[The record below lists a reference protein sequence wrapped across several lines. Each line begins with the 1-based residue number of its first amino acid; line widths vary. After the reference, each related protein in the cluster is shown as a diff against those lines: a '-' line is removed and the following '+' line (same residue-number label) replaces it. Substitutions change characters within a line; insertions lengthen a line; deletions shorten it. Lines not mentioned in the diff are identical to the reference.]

1 MRRTGLQIRLL
12 ACIFSAGAVTASVAT
27 AQVVRP
33 NAGTLSAPQPLA
45 PSVPLPSG
53 PPLVLPDV
61 TPSVPAGP
69 SVSIKPA
76 AFLFEGNTLFS
87 SEELAAL
94 LADRVNRTTDLAGL
108 TEAAHVI
115 ANYYRER
122 DYLLTEVYLPEQSF
136 QAAGGTVK
144 IAIIEAHIGR
154 VRVQIEDDKQGRIST
169 SFAESGVLSNLKTGD
184 PVTGY
189 ALDRTILLLRDL
201 NGYDAEA
208 TVEPG
213 RQTGEADITVAIR
226 AKGPLVA
233 YSVSLDNYGTRAA
246 GQARATLNLNVNNLL
261 GHGDVATLSGQQTD
275 VSDSRLYGFSYTLPV
290 GSAEGRPGFVQNSSK
305 ISLTY

>member
-1 MRRTGLQIRLL
+1 M
-12 ACIFSAGAVTASVAT
+12 
-27 AQVVRP
+27 RP